1 MKLGLGFKLG
11 KAGGRTRRQER
22 ETRRP
27 LVATMASTASGAS
40 RLPLA
45 CKFSS
50 HLVRLSLLVS
60 TTVAFPPFSAIAC
73 TRSCVLGLLLDLL
86 STIA

>member
-1 MKLGLGFKLG
+1 MKLGLGFKAG
-11 KAGGRTRRQER
+11 KAGGRERGQER

-27 LVATMASTASGAS
+27 RAATMASTASGVY

-50 HLVRLSLLVS
+50 YLVRLSLLVA
-60 TTVAFPPFSAIAC
+60 TTVASPPFSAIAW

>member
-1 MKLGLGFKLG
+1 MKLGLGFKAG
-11 KAGGRTRRQER
+11 KPGGREGGQER

-27 LVATMASTASGAS
+27 RAATMASTASGVS

-50 HLVRLSLLVS
+50 HLVRLSLLVA
-60 TTVAFPPFSAIAC
+60 TTVAFFPPSAQL
-73 TRSCVLGLLLDLL
+73 LGLV
-86 STIA
+86 AVF